1 MPFPDSSAYWELH
14 FWRPYQPI
22 LREEESER
30 KKHQTLHRIL
40 EEEYHPVCQCRRFR
54 VDVIA
59 ALKGRTVTRT
69 REEKVMTRVSL
80 LQRITPILRRSR
92 KTKLSEIPDEFERQ
106 ESSNGIRKSPALAG
120 SERIF
125 TCTRL
130 MTYRAGA
137 PDAAGNPR

>member
-1 MPFPDSSAYWELH
+1 MRQPDNTFGMIEECLFPIRSAYWELH

-69 REEKVMTRVSL
+69 REEKVMNPSVSSSADHAN
-80 LQRITPILRRSR
+80 IEKKSKNKAIGDSR
-92 KTKLSEIPDEFERQ
+92 
-106 ESSNGIRKSPALAG
+106 
-120 SERIF
+120 
-125 TCTRL
+125 
-130 MTYRAGA
+130 
-137 PDAAGNPR
+137 